1 MYTNKFLV
9 FCKFLLSKGGLGNA
23 VWGRWWGRGP
33 SWGGFG
39 TQSLS
44 FAYTRIYSRCCLI
57 TSLST
62 AVRPQAAVRV
72 LYVSE
77 REGVVPE
84 STINSSGVVSPR
96 IRRHL
101 TGLSHSYPTALHYLF
116 TLLFKKPLGSV
127 SLLSFSRSNRF
138 YF

>member
-1 MYTNKFLV
+1 M
-9 FCKFLLSKGGLGNA
+9 
-23 VWGRWWGRGP
+23 
-33 SWGGFG
+33 
-39 TQSLS
+39 
-44 FAYTRIYSRCCLI
+44 
-57 TSLST
+57 
-62 AVRPQAAVRV
+62 
-72 LYVSE
+72 SE

-127 SLLSFSRSNRF
+127 SLLSLTRSNFALNLF
-138 YF
+138 YINTINFSFSYLKLRRTTKVRTVLNGET

>member
-1 MYTNKFLV
+1 MVRPWAELGWVRHAKF
-9 FCKFLLSKGGLGNA
+9 KF
-23 VWGRWWGRGP
+23 
-33 SWGGFG
+33 
-39 TQSLS
+39 
-44 FAYTRIYSRCCLI
+44 RCCLI

-62 AVRPQAAVRV
+62 AVRLQAALRV

-77 REGVVPE
+77 REEVVPE

-116 TLLFKKPLGSV
+116 TLWFKKPLGSV
-127 SLLSFSRSNRF
+127 NLLSFSGSNVALNLF
-138 YF
+138 YINIINFSFSYLKLRRTTKVRTVLYGET